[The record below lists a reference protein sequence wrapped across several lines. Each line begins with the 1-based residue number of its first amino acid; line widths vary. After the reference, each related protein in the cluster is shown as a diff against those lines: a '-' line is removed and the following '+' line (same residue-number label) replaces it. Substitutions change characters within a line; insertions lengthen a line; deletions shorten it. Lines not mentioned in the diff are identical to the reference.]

1 MELTNELEEQTRAM
15 VQRIRDLR
23 RATLPLI
30 EALDR
35 FLEALPEE
43 ERQSVNESDQFAE
56 ASSRIE
62 TLREF
67 NGDALRAEGDLW
79 P

>member
-56 ASSRIE
+56 ASNRIE